1 MKLKRAIVSNA
12 AAAMLGG
19 AMLFSPAFAAAPD
32 PSGFFALQ
40 GLEVYPLSV
49 DEMKAITGELNA
61 FDIASA
67 LGAQALAAT
76 NPRVAKALS
85 DLSLNV
91 FRNAEAINAVF
102 LKLNILTP
110 CKVCVPQ

>member
-1 MKLKRAIVSNA
+1 MKLKRAIVANA

-19 AMLFSPAFAAAPD
+19 AMLFSPAFAAAPN
-32 PSGFFALQ
+32 PSGFSALE
-40 GLEVYPLSV
+40 GVEVHPLSV

-61 FDIASA
+61 FDIAAA

-76 NPRVAKALS
+76 NPRVARALA
-85 DLSLNV
+85 DLSLRT
-91 FRNAEAINAVF
+91 FGNAEQINAVF
-102 LKLNILTP
+102 AKLNILTP

>member
-1 MKLKRAIVSNA
+1 MKLKRAIVSHA
-12 AAAMLGG
+12 TAAMLGG
-19 AMLFSPAFAAAPD
+19 AMLFSPAFAAAPN
-32 PSGFFALQ
+32 PSGFSALE
-40 GLEVYPLSV
+40 GVEVQALSV
-49 DEMKAITGELNA
+49 EEMKAITGELNA
-61 FDIASA
+61 YDIASA

-76 NPRVAKALS
+76 NPRVAKALT

-102 LKLNILTP
+102 LKLNILTL

>member
-1 MKLKRAIVSNA
+1 MKLKRAIVANA

-32 PSGFFALQ
+32 PSGFSALQ
-40 GLEVYPLSV
+40 GVDVQALSV

-61 FDIASA
+61 FDIAAA

-76 NPRVAKALS
+76 DPNVAKALA
-85 DLSLNV
+85 DLSLQV
-91 FRNAEAINAVF
+91 FSNAEAINAIF
-102 LKLNILTP
+102 SKFHILTP